1 MSLYPGGREN
11 GQYSVSD
18 TAMAQSMAKLM
29 EDEFA
34 AVYQAVKGSPPP
46 ADPHHDLR
54 LLFVAVARGV
64 LRYLNENENGNI
76 VTQKLGLIGQLQVF
90 LAVNLE
96 KA

>member
-11 GQYSVSD
+11 GKYSVSD

-46 ADPHHDLR
+46 ADPQHDLR

-64 LRYLNENENGNI
+64 LRYLNENETGNI
-76 VTQKLGLIGQLQVF
+76 ETEKVGIFGQLQVHV
-90 LAVNLE
+90 AVNLE